1 MYSYYF
7 SSGKIVCL
15 ANLQVRALQL
25 VARYLNKD
33 GITGKIVNLCHLTPD
48 FSPVMVEVLQNTG
61 FIHVFGL
68 IQASSSLIYAFV
80 KLYANKKSILLVKR
94 VD

>member
-33 GITGKIVNLCHLTPD
+33 GITGKIVNLCHLAPG
-48 FSPVMVEVLQNTG
+48 FSLGIDEVLQNTG

-80 KLYANKKSILLVKR
+80 KHFATK
-94 VD
+94 